1 MPLQPLPVKRLKIVL
16 RGAVQGVGF
25 RPFVLRLATQEALG
39 GWVVNSAQGVVIEVE
54 GKRPTLERFFQRLH
68 LECPPHTILQSV
80 EATWLDAVG
89 LGRFEIR
96 VSESVG
102 PITALVLP
110 DLATCPDC
118 VGDIFNSS
126 GRRFL
131 YPFTNCTHCG
141 PRYSIMSGLPYD
153 RQNTSMRKFRLCPQC
168 YLEYNNPRDRR
179 FHAQPNACPRCGP
192 QLSFWDKRGRPL
204 AKAHAALLR
213 AVEAL
218 REGQIVAVKGLGGFH
233 LMVSAFNDRAV
244 ARLRQLKQRDEKP
257 FAVMFPTLEILG
269 TFCELTP
276 PEEHLLLSAEAPIV
290 LLPRRTVRGR
300 ATRDGLAG
308 AIAPD
313 HPLLGAMLPHTPL
326 HHILM
331 NQLGLPVVATSGNL
345 RDEPLCTDELDALK
359 RLGPFVDYLLV
370 HDRPILRHVDDS
382 VVRWVSGRE
391 LVLRRARG
399 YCPLPVAVLPISK
412 WHATP
417 DDAPVALAVG
427 AHLKNTVALATGGQ
441 IFLSQHIGDLE
452 TEPAL
457 HAMQRVAED
466 LQKLYHVHPA
476 AVVADLHPDYLS
488 TQWAV
493 RLTTT
498 APTAPV
504 VPAGDMPAPATADT
518 AVALVPELKPE
529 SPNWVRPWLRAKSTP
544 SAVPGG
550 PLPKLFQVQ
559 HHLAHV
565 LACMAENEVEP
576 PVLGVAWDG
585 AGLGTDG
592 TIWGGEFLKIT
603 DGAWE
608 RVAHLRTFRLPGG
621 DAAAREPRRSAL
633 GVLFEL
639 QGAAAFDLAGL
650 PLQEAFSAEE
660 LANFRTML
668 ERGVNAPVTS
678 SAGRLFDAVAALVL
692 RRRTSAFEGQAA
704 MQLEMAVTPGWDEQE
719 YAFPLLTPAPGAGG
733 PAVLDWGP
741 LIRDLLQDL
750 KDRASAA
757 MAATRF
763 HDALVRG
770 ILTVAQQVGIE
781 RVALSGGCFQN
792 RHLTERTIAGLTA
805 KGFQP
810 SWHQRIPPND
820 GGLAVGQILAL
831 RKGFAVPAA

>member
-1 MPLQPLPVKRLKIVL
+1 MPLNPIPNKRLKVVI

-25 RPFVLRLATQEALG
+25 RPFVHRLATQQSLG
-39 GWVVNSAQGVVIEVE
+39 GWVVNTAQGVIIEVE
-54 GKRPTLERFFQRLH
+54 GKRPSLEEFVERLH
-68 LECPPHTILQSV
+68 IECPPHTVLQSMEV
-80 EATWLDAVG
+80 TWLDAVG

-102 PITALVLP
+102 PISALVLP
-110 DLATCPDC
+110 DLATCPEC
-118 VGDIFNSS
+118 VRDIFDSG
-126 GRRFL
+126 GRRYL

-141 PRYSIMSGLPYD
+141 PRYSLMAGLPYD
-153 RQNTSMRKFRLCPQC
+153 RQNTSMRKFRLCPAC
-168 YLEYNNPRDRR
+168 RMEYNTPRDRR

-192 QLSFWDKRGRPL
+192 QVFLWDKRGRPL
-204 AKAHAALLR
+204 AKQHEAMQRAA
-213 AVEAL
+213 EAIAK
-218 REGQIVAVKGLGGFH
+218 GQILAVKGLGGFH
-233 LMVSAFNDRAV
+233 LMVSAQSEKAV

-257 FAVMFPTLEILG
+257 FAVMFPTIEAAED
-269 TFCELTP
+269 FCELSP
-276 PEEHLLLSAEAPIV
+276 PEAHLLLSAEAPIV
-290 LLPRRTVRGR
+290 LVPRRMMRGR
-300 ATRDGLAG
+300 AGRDSLAG
-308 AIAPD
+308 AIAPNS
-313 HPLLGAMLPHTPL
+313 PLLGALLPYTPL

-331 NQLGLPVVATSGNL
+331 SLLGTPAVATSGNL
-345 RDEPLCTDELDALK
+345 RDEPLCIDELDALK
-359 RLGPFVDYLLV
+359 RLGPLVDFLLV

-382 VVRWVSGRE
+382 VVRWVAGRE

-399 YCPLPVAVLPISK
+399 YAPLPVAVLPVSK

-452 TEPAL
+452 TELAAQ
-457 HAMQRVAED
+457 AMERVAGD
-466 LQKLYHVHPA
+466 LQKLYHVRPA
-476 AVVADLHPDYLS
+476 VIVADLHPDYLS

-493 RLTTT
+493 RLAT
-498 APTAPV
+498 APPEAPPVAEAPAPV
-504 VPAGDMPAPATADT
+504 ADASAPPPVPVLRLETPDALRPWVRRPVPASSLP
-518 AVALVPELKPE
+518 
-529 SPNWVRPWLRAKSTP
+529 
-544 SAVPGG
+544 PGEA
-550 PLPKLFQVQ
+550 PKLFRVQ
-559 HHLAHV
+559 HHLAHI
-565 LACMAENEVEP
+565 LSCMAENEVEP

-592 TIWGGEFLKIT
+592 TIWGGEFLKVM
-603 DGAWE
+603 DGTWE

-633 GVLFEL
+633 GLLFEMH
-639 QGAAAFDLAGL
+639 GAQALDLTGL
-650 PLQEAFSAEE
+650 PLQEAFSTEE
-660 LANFRTML
+660 LAAFRTML

-678 SAGRLFDAVAALVL
+678 SVGRLFDAVAALIL
-692 RRRTSAFEGQAA
+692 GRRTCAFEGQAA
-704 MQLEMAVTPGWDEQE
+704 MELELAVTQGWADKA
-719 YAFPLLTPAPGAGG
+719 YAFPLVLPEPPTGG

-750 KDRASAA
+750 KERASTA

-770 ILTVAQQVGIE
+770 ILAVAQHVGVE

-792 RHLTERTIAGLTA
+792 RFLTERAVARLSE
-805 KGFQP
+805 KGFKP
-810 SWHQRIPPND
+810 CWHQRIPPND